1 MGRLGSKEANQAG
14 FFFFTTERGLRLLVK
29 CFIMIQGLQIII
41 TFPCKDRYPTNSIL
55 ICEYEQIWVS
65 HRSLI
70 NIILFAAL
78 FNTIVPKPVKTDV

>member
-14 FFFFTTERGLRLLVK
+14 FFSTKEPGLRLLVN
-29 CFIMIQGLQIII
+29 CFIMIPGLQIII

-55 ICEYEQIWVS
+55 ICGYEQIRVS
-65 HRSLI
+65 HHSLI

-78 FNTIVPKPVKTDV
+78 FNTIVSKPLKTDV